1 MKTFYIETFGCQM
14 NAHDSEKVVGTLL
27 REGYAQVPDEA
38 DASLIL
44 YNTCS
49 IRDKAEQKVFHR
61 LNEYKRMQGEG
72 KKFAVIGCVAQQ
84 EGTKIFER
92 APYVSLVAGSASYRN
107 LPDMLAR
114 LEAGETRI
122 TGLDDRQ
129 TDETFDTEFT
139 ARTNPHRA
147 YITIIEGC
155 DKFCS
160 YCVVPYTR
168 GKERSR
174 TSASVLAEAQ
184 RIAQSGFT
192 EIQLLGQNVNSYQ
205 DPSAKRSFAE
215 LLAAVGEI
223 NGIRRVRFTTSH
235 PRDFTKDI
243 VDVID
248 AVPTLCDH
256 VHLPVQSGSTSVL
269 KAMQRE
275 YTRDWYL
282 ERIAWT
288 KAARRDISLTSETDA
303 DFEQTISLL
312 ELVNYDAIFGFKYSP
327 RPNTPAIHMH
337 DSIPEEVKIQRLAI
351 LNQRQRELQRESYA
365 RHLDQTMEVMVEHAT
380 PNSRG
385 QFTGRS
391 SQNKTVN
398 FVLKGTSVGS
408 SASEDFALKRMGFIP
423 SVMNQESSG
432 AGSPG
437 LQPRVS
443 AEGNFPTVGSYI
455 DIRITQVFPSSLL
468 GEAVSQP
475 TAPSLAAVAQISL
488 NARFSSTI
496 TPSRP

>member
-14 NAHDSEKVVGTLL
+14 NAHDSEKVVGTLE
-27 REGYAQVPDEA
+27 REGYQRVTDET
-38 DASLIL
+38 DAGLIL

-84 EGTKIFER
+84 EGHKIFER

-139 ARTNPHRA
+139 ARSNPHRG

-155 DKFCS
+155 DKFCA

-184 RIAQSGFT
+184 RIAGLGYT

-205 DPSAKRSFAE
+205 DPSSKRSFAE
-215 LLAAVGEI
+215 LLVAVGEI
-223 NGIRRVRFTTSH
+223 NGIERVRFTTSH

-243 VDVID
+243 VDAID
-248 AVPTLCDH
+248 ATPSLCNH
-256 VHLPVQSGSTSVL
+256 IHLPVQSGSTNVL
-269 KAMQRE
+269 RAMQRE

-282 ERIAWT
+282 ERISWAHNA
-288 KAARRDISLTSETDA
+288 KRDMSLTSDIIVGFPGETDA
-303 DFEQTISLL
+303 DFEDTITLL
-312 ELVNYDAIFGFKYSP
+312 EAVKYDGIFGFKYSP

-337 DSIPEEVKIQRLAI
+337 DSIAEEVKIQRLAI
-351 LNQRQRELQRESYA
+351 LNQRQREIQREHYA
-365 RHLDQTMEVMVEHAT
+365 RHMDTIERVMVEQGLN
-380 PNSRG
+380 PRG
-385 QFTGRS
+385 QVTGRS
-391 SQNKTVN
+391 MQNKTIN
-398 FVLKGTSVGS
+398 FTC
-408 SASEDFALKRMGFIP
+408 D
-423 SVMNQESSG
+423 
-432 AGSPG
+432 
-437 LQPRVS
+437 
-443 AEGNFPTVGSYI
+443 TVPPIGSYI
-455 DIRITQVFPSSLL
+455 DVRITQIFPSSLA
-468 GEAVSQP
+468 GEAVSQAV
-475 TAPSLAAVAQISL
+475 APSSSLLAQQAL
-488 NARFSSTI
+488 NARVTVVQ
-496 TPSRP
+496 